1 MDRIKQ
7 KLDMSEK
14 EFEKVCILHCL
25 ISAREFDCWASTR
38 GVVVSTRGVVITM
51 HACLSSLETRVPILG
66 RTSTQ
71 ALEIIEEKEL
81 PLHWHQ

>member
-38 GVVVSTRGVVITM
+38 GVVVIT
-51 HACLSSLETRVPILG
+51 LVLETRVQSLVG
-66 RTSTQ
+66 
-71 ALEIIEEKEL
+71 
-81 PLHWHQ
+81 PLLKVLK

>member
-25 ISAREFDCWASTR
+25 ISAREFDC
-38 GVVVSTRGVVITM
+38 
-51 HACLSSLETRVPILG
+51 
-66 RTSTQ
+66 
-71 ALEIIEEKEL
+71 
-81 PLHWHQ
+81 